1 MDFAADIALFY
12 ADFGTPARH
21 TPAGG
26 AASDLQLV
34 LFTLPSAAAL
44 GGDLVMT
51 APAVQY
57 PTAIF
62 PAVARGDTFTLGA
75 QIWKVTEAPQP
86 TDDGLEMLA
95 PLTRIV

>member
-75 QIWKVTEAPQP
+75 QVWKVTEAPQP

>member
-26 AASDLQLV
+26 AASDPQLV
-34 LFTLPSAAAL
+34 LFSQPGSAAL

-51 APAVQY
+51 APTVQY

-62 PAVARGDTFTLGA
+62 PTVARGDTFTMAA
-75 QIWKVTEAPQP
+75 QVWKVTEAPQP

-95 PLTRIV
+95 PLTRIA

>member
-26 AASDLQLV
+26 IASGLELV
-34 LFTLPSAAAL
+34 LFSLPSAASL

-51 APAVQY
+51 APTIQY
-57 PTAIF
+57 PTATF

-75 QIWKVTEAPQP
+75 QVWKVSEAPQP
-86 TDDGLEMLA
+86 TDDGLEMIA
-95 PLTRIV
+95 ILTRVS